1 MAIKTDK
8 ISASTR
14 EMSNVMAPPGLI
26 SVKQTILKTPKS
38 LFNVG
43 KIPDDRGLYALPTI
57 PDFADIS
64 DIDQSLSQIFPII
77 SLMERDVLF
86 ICDRGT
92 GAKQFLGSKS
102 IADGRRLSRWYKF
115 ELSLVENDR
124 RPSQKPGTRRGRVRK
139 IETFLILQISPRL
152 SKTIGDIYDF
162 EFSLVGKIWDG
173 RETVKSKRPWPDHL
187 GFSRHM
193 RTRLKSC
200 SLQNGF

>member
-64 DIDQSLSQIFPII
+64 DICQRSVSDFPN
-77 SLMERDVLF
+77 
-86 ICDRGT
+86 
-92 GAKQFLGSKS
+92 
-102 IADGRRLSRWYKF
+102 Y
-115 ELSLVENDR
+115 
-124 RPSQKPGTRRGRVRK
+124 
-139 IETFLILQISPRL
+139 
-152 SKTIGDIYDF
+152 
-162 EFSLVGKIWDG
+162 EFSGKW
-173 RETVKSKRPWPDHL
+173 EVHQK
-187 GFSRHM
+187 
-193 RTRLKSC
+193 LKLEQKCNSI
-200 SLQNGF
+200 SAI